1 MSCGGDRSMTDN
13 DAPLRRRTVVKTIGG
28 SSVALGVGTGV
39 ATGKGKGKAKGKD
52 QKGGAGFTF
61 TEPTV
66 DTFTIQSNSSSSDET
81 FQRGCG
87 KGGKLQPY
95 SYFHVVDSF
104 DGDGETDRLYPHP
117 SDKRFGEG
125 EYKINTVCET
135 ETGRD
140 EPAYWVRFA
149 PV

>member
-1 MSCGGDRSMTDN
+1 MTN
-13 DAPLRRRTVVKTIGG
+13 GETPYRRRTVLKTIGG
-28 SSVALGVGTGV
+28 TSVALSVGTGV
-39 ATGKGKGKAKGKD
+39 AAARGKG

-66 DTFTIQSNSSSSDET
+66 DTFTIVDESGSSDET

-87 KGGKLQPY
+87 KGGELQPY
-95 SYFHVVDSF
+95 SFFHSVDSF

-117 SDKRFGEG
+117 SDKRFGTG
-125 EYKINTVCET
+125 EFKINNVCET

-140 EPAYWVRFA
+140 RPAYWVTFA
-149 PV
+149 PY

>member
-1 MSCGGDRSMTDN
+1 MTDSVLWSETGQN
-13 DAPLRRRTVVKTIGG
+13 QPFHRRTVLKTIGG
-28 SSVALGVGTGV
+28 ASVTLGAGTGV
-39 ATGKGKGKAKGKD
+39 VAANGPGKNGNG
-52 QKGGAGFTF
+52 GGAGFTF

-66 DTFTIQSNSSSSDET
+66 DEFEITDEDNSSDET

-87 KGGKLQPY
+87 NGGKLQPY

-117 SDKRFGEG
+117 RDKRFDQGR
-125 EYKINTVCET
+125 YKINNVCET

-140 EPAYWVRFA
+140 RPAYWVKFA
-149 PV
+149 PY

>member
-1 MSCGGDRSMTDN
+1 MSAKGG
-13 DAPLRRRTVVKTIGG
+13 
-28 SSVALGVGTGV
+28 
-39 ATGKGKGKAKGKD
+39 GKGNGK
-52 QKGGAGFTF
+52 KGGTGFTF

-66 DTFTIQSNSSSSDET
+66 DTFTITDDSGSSDET

-95 SYFHVVDSF
+95 SFFHVVDSF
-104 DGDGETDRLYPHP
+104 DGDSETDRLYPHP
-117 SDKRFGEG
+117 SDKRFGQG
-125 EYKINTVCET
+125 EFKVNNVCET

-140 EPAYWVRFA
+140 RPAYWVTFA

>member
-1 MSCGGDRSMTDN
+1 MSNGRT
-13 DAPLRRRTVVKTIGG
+13 PYRRRTVLKTIGG
-28 SSVALGVGTGV
+28 TSVALGVGTGV
-39 ATGKGKGKAKGKD
+39 VTANGRGKGR
-52 QKGGAGFTF
+52 KGGAGFTF

-66 DTFTIQSNSSSSDET
+66 DTFTITDESNSSDET

-95 SYFHVVDSF
+95 SFYHVVDSF

-125 EYKINTVCET
+125 DFEIKSVCET

-140 EPAYWVRFA
+140 RAAYWVNFA
-149 PV
+149 PY

>member
-1 MSCGGDRSMTDN
+1 MTTGETTH
-13 DAPLRRRTVVKTIGG
+13 RRRTVLKTIGG
-28 SSVALGVGTGV
+28 TSVTLGVGTGV
-39 ATGKGKGKAKGKD
+39 AVAKKKGKGR
-52 QKGGAGFTF
+52 KGGAGFTF

-66 DTFTIQSNSSSSDET
+66 DTFTITDESASSDET

-87 KGGKLQPY
+87 KGGKLQSY
-95 SYFHVVDSF
+95 SFFHVVDSF

-125 EYKINTVCET
+125 QFEINDVCET

-140 EPAYWVRFA
+140 RPAYWVNFA
-149 PV
+149 PY